1 MRLVSIVPRQD
12 GSGTDLQ
19 FWDLP
24 KQLIEDVEEIEEIEE
39 PCRLLEL
46 PLEVMTNILHQ
57 IEDKAD
63 LYALLCAA
71 PRLYNVI
78 IPVWWKHL
86 TINLRNDR
94 FITSQPT
101 DLQQLVEAR
110 SPDLDRLQFVKS
122 IVVEGT
128 CPPLNWC
135 VHRNRIYGKFF
146 VNQSNDIAMFV
157 RHLKPNSLKHFS
169 WTTATCMADSLI
181 APWGCLTTLQR
192 DLEELR
198 IVLSAKCP
206 DEQMNLYLGSFRKLK
221 YLSVRGLRNLSK
233 YPNFY
238 HGLKAM
244 MLGSCA
250 TLKEFELAAVPDIDQ
265 APYCEALEG
274 KKFLPVPITKPSSS
288 VPWEMSIL
296 FHHPWPY
303 SSEENFFP
311 AQPVTDGFLFP
322 NLRVLH
328 LEMVKLTDCANRLI
342 QTIDVASMTSLTL
355 RHCQGWD
362 EFLLLMA
369 QGTAPMSLRKLELE
383 YYEGTLDSSDLI
395 NMLNR
400 CANIEDV
407 AICDA
412 DEELPLAAL
421 QTWKS
426 VCRGR
431 PSLRRFVHHQADHF
445 EKADWFTPTGDPRRG
460 VDVAG
465 GDEFLVRLSE
475 CISSPDANPFT
486 DSNLEFL
493 GICSFPTDL
502 LVGLLRPLS
511 EQTHLRVIHFR
522 KSAFH
527 MNAIMSLRRALDHF
541 VRWAFGFNGIPSLE
555 VVLFGDYSAYH
566 AKKGANCRYNRIQGN
581 QFPNWEVKVDPD
593 ISDLPV
599 RFVAM
604 AKACPGQFT
613 M

>member
-1 MRLVSIVPRQD
+1 
-12 GSGTDLQ
+12 
-19 FWDLP
+19 
-24 KQLIEDVEEIEEIEE
+24 
-39 PCRLLEL
+39 
-46 PLEVMTNILHQ
+46 
-57 IEDKAD
+57 
-63 LYALLCAA
+63 
-71 PRLYNVI
+71 
-78 IPVWWKHL
+78 
-86 TINLRNDR
+86 
-94 FITSQPT
+94 
-101 DLQQLVEAR
+101 
-110 SPDLDRLQFVKS
+110 
-122 IVVEGT
+122 
-128 CPPLNWC
+128 
-135 VHRNRIYGKFF
+135 
-146 VNQSNDIAMFV
+146 
-157 RHLKPNSLKHFS
+157 
-169 WTTATCMADSLI
+169 MADSLI

-192 DLEELR
+192 DLEELK

-206 DEQMNLYLGSFRKLK
+206 HEQMNLYLGSFRKLK

-233 YPNFY
+233 YPTFY

-244 MLGSCA
+244 MLGSCS

-303 SSEENFFP
+303 SSDENFFP
-311 AQPVTDGFLFP
+311 AQPVPDGFLFP

-328 LEMVKLTDCANRLI
+328 LEMVKLTDCANRLV

-369 QGTAPMSLRKLELE
+369 QGTGTMSLRKLELE
-383 YYEGTLDSSDLI
+383 YYEGTLDSPDLI
-395 NMLNR
+395 NLLNR

-412 DEELPLAAL
+412 DEELPLVAL

-493 GICSFPTDL
+493 GICSFPTEL
-502 LVGLLRPLS
+502 LVGAHLL
-511 EQTHLRVIHFR
+511 
-522 KSAFH
+522 A
-527 MNAIMSLRRALDHF
+527 
-541 VRWAFGFNGIPSLE
+541 
-555 VVLFGDYSAYH
+555 
-566 AKKGANCRYNRIQGN
+566 
-581 QFPNWEVKVDPD
+581 
-593 ISDLPV
+593 
-599 RFVAM
+599 
-604 AKACPGQFT
+604 
-613 M
+613 